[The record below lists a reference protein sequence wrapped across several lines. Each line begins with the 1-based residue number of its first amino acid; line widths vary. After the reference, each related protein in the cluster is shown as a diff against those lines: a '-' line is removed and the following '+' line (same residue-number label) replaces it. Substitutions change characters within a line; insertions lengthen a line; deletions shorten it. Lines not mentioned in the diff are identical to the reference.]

1 MIRPE
6 CKINNCIKLVTKKG
20 KGKFHTICSH
30 HLYWKNPEKHRAQ
43 QRRKYERI
51 KNDPDYKFNHNI
63 LYKYRELNLTKES
76 YLKMI
81 KLQKNKCA
89 ICLEKDNGLQID
101 HNHETNEIRG
111 LLCRNCNVG
120 LAMFKE
126 KKDILNKAINY
137 LETM

>member
-1 MIRPE
+1 
-6 CKINNCIKLVTKKG
+6 
-20 KGKFHTICSH
+20 
-30 HLYWKNPEKHRAQ
+30 
-43 QRRKYERI
+43 
-51 KNDPDYKFNHNI
+51 
-63 LYKYRELNLTKES
+63 
-76 YLKMI
+76 MI